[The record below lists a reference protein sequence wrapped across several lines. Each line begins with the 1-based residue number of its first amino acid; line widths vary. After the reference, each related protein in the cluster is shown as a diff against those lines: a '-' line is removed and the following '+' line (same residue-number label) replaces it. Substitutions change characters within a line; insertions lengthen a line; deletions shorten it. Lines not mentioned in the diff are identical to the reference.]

1 MILRERIDK
10 NFEKYPT
17 QRKVVYSLLTYG
29 LKIRN
34 NKIYCG
40 PVEISDSKFARA
52 IGIDRKVVMTTINAL
67 KKDPQLKKFFSHLLP
82 TCSLEESAPLI
93 GLGVL
98 EIIPE
103 DPSSPGII
111 AGVSS
116 ILAKEKISI
125 RQAIGNDYSLSTEP
139 RLYIIT
145 EEPIPA
151 SLLKKIK
158 DVKGIKGIS
167 IF

>member
-1 MILRERIDK
+1 MPLRKRIDDY
-10 NFEKYPT
+10 FEKYPT

-29 LKIRN
+29 LKIKN

-40 PVEISDSKFARA
+40 PIEISDSKFARA
-52 IGIDRKVVMTTINAL
+52 IGIDRKVVMTTIKTL
-67 KKDPQLKKFFSHLLP
+67 KKDPELERFFSHLMP

-93 GLGVL
+93 GWGVL
-98 EIIPE
+98 EIIPD
-103 DPSSPGII
+103 DPSTPGII

-125 RQAIGNDYSLSTEP
+125 RQAIGNDYALSKEP
-139 RLYIIT
+139 KLYIIT

-151 SLLKKIK
+151 NLLQKIKKIK
-158 DVKGIKGIS
+158 SIKGIS